1 MRYIF
6 NEFDN
11 VVVGFSGG
19 KDSTCT
25 LNTALIVAEEMG
37 RLPLKVCFVD
47 QEAEWQ
53 AVIDYV
59 RDVMKDPRVEPI
71 WIQAPVKLFNAT
83 SPDNPWLKCWDDEE
97 EENWMREREPD
108 SIKVNTFGTDRF
120 KDIFAGIMK
129 YLFPKE
135 PACYLS
141 GVRTE
146 ESPAR
151 FIALTNSA
159 TYKHITY
166 GKILN
171 RNRDHYTFYPL
182 YDWSYTDVWKAIHD
196 NDWQYC
202 KVYDYYYQY
211 GVPLRNMRV
220 SNLHHETAVHALFF
234 LQEIERETWG
244 KLTSRLSGI
253 NTAGKMG
260 EEDFFGPK
268 DLPYMFESWKE
279 YRDYLL
285 FHLITDELRRAEM
298 ANKFEKMDKFYKDFP
313 SMDELHRA
321 MVNVILTND
330 YYYTKLDNWERRP
343 AINVWRNW
351 SSGKITYG
359 SVRRKQY
366 LRYVDAAISKGYS
379 QGFRK

>member
-6 NEFDN
+6 NEFEN

-25 LNTALIVAEEMG
+25 LHTALIVAEEMG

-59 RDVMKDPRVEPI
+59 RDVMNDPRVEPI
-71 WIQAPVKLFNAT
+71 WIQAPIKLFNAT
-83 SPDNPWLKCWDDEE
+83 SPENPWLRCWDVEE
-97 EENWMREREPD
+97 KDSWMREQEPD
-108 SIKVNTFGTDRF
+108 SIKVNKFGTERF
-120 KDIFAGIMK
+120 KDIFAGIIK
-129 YLFPKE
+129 YLFPKQR
-135 PACYLS
+135 ACYLS

-166 GKILN
+166 GKILS
-171 RNRDHYTFYPL
+171 RRWEHYTFYPL

-196 NDWQYC
+196 NSWQYC

-244 KLTSRLSGI
+244 KLTNRLSGI

-260 EEDFFGPK
+260 EKDFFGPK
-268 DLPYMFESWKE
+268 NLPYMFESWKE

-285 FHLITDELRRAEM
+285 IHLITDKVRRGEM
-298 ANKFEKMDKFYKDFP
+298 GEKFSKIDEHYKDF
-313 SMDELHRA
+313 SALDELHKV
-321 MVNVILTND
+321 MVSVILTND

-366 LRYVDAAISKGYS
+366 LRYVDAAISQGYS
-379 QGFRK
+379 HGFRQ